1 MTLQDQI
8 NTDLPRRSKEA
19 TTTTF
24 ATPRRLQR
32 NDDGVTMC
40 GGAPDAGSQPPTSTG
55 CNGGAEEGAPRRT
68 TQLAVYIFG
77 GMGFG

>member
-1 MTLQDQI
+1 
-8 NTDLPRRSKEA
+8 
-19 TTTTF
+19 
-24 ATPRRLQR
+24 
-32 NDDGVTMC
+32 MC